1 VPDEQRKAHAK
12 WLNRHSFDCGGTDS
26 TPNRDVRIGQ
36 LARKMESGF
45 FEEHK
50 LPGAVRDFEGVVES
64 SERLCKSG
72 ERLAHLMSVFF
83 GMRAAFSIRASLGL
97 TWISHRRD
105 ADLPEAATD
114 GARWGCDYLE
124 QASLPGLAAV
134 RSATQKLVAAVGS
147 DNGAA
152 TVSALEGMGV
162 FALCPIPDEQLS
174 RMERL
179 AGFVSGRARLIF
191 LVELSLF
198 AVELGDFDA
207 ASKYV
212 TQAWAFDPSAWE
224 LYNLC
229 VLEGLFALNAGK
241 TRAAVECLEK
251 SIDACQVDEHASLN
265 CAVRAP
271 NFLLAQRL
279 FEQGERIAVLRHLLD
294 CKNVWQLSLMSM
306 DKWIHLIESGK
317 TPDFQGCEAVK
328 GMNQPS
334 YKLGMQ
340 WMRARSLEEAKA
352 PSLGRR
358 KSKSPAEV
366 VAARKRLLEDCQRQM
381 SAIVK
386 KGIEY
391 LDN

>member
-1 VPDEQRKAHAK
+1 M
-12 WLNRHSFDCGGTDS
+12 
-26 TPNRDVRIGQ
+26 
-36 LARKMESGF
+36 MESRLDK
-45 FEEHK
+45 EQK
-50 LPGAVRDFEGVVES
+50 LLGAVRDFEGVVES
-64 SERLCKSG
+64 SVRLCKSG
-72 ERLAHLMSVFF
+72 ERLAHVMSVFF
-83 GMRAAFSIRASLGL
+83 GMRAAFSIRASLGR
-97 TWISHRRD
+97 TD
-105 ADLPEAATD
+105 GDLPEAGTD
-114 GARWGCDYLE
+114 GPRGVCDYVE
-124 QASLPGLAAV
+124 QESLPALDAVRTAAEKLAA
-134 RSATQKLVAAVGS
+134 AVAS
-147 DNGAA
+147 DNCPA
-152 TVSALEGMGV
+152 TVSALEEMGV
-162 FALCPIPDEQLS
+162 FALCPIPAEQLS

-241 TRAAVECLEK
+241 TREAVERMEQ

-265 CAVRAP
+265 CGVRAP

-279 FEQGERIAVLRHLLD
+279 FERGERIAVLRHLLD
-294 CKNVWQLSLMSM
+294 CKNVWQLSWMSM

-334 YKLGMQ
+334 YKLDMQ
-340 WMRARSLEEAKA
+340 WMRARSLEEAKGPA
-352 PSLGRR
+352 PARR
-358 KSKSPAEV
+358 KSKSPAQV

-391 LDN
+391 LDH

>member
-1 VPDEQRKAHAK
+1 
-12 WLNRHSFDCGGTDS
+12 
-26 TPNRDVRIGQ
+26 
-36 LARKMESGF
+36 MESGYY
-45 FEEHK
+45 EEHP
-50 LPGAVRDFEGVVES
+50 LLGAVRDFKGVVES

-72 ERLAHLMSVFF
+72 ERLAHVMSVFF

-97 TWISHRRD
+97 RNG
-105 ADLPEAATD
+105 DLPAAATD
-114 GARWGCDYLE
+114 GARGCNDVE
-124 QASLPGLAAV
+124 QESLPALAAV
-134 RSATQKLVAAVGS
+134 RSATPKLAAAAAS
-147 DNGAA
+147 DHSAA
-152 TVSALEGMGV
+152 TVSALEEMGV

-224 LYNLC
+224 RYNLC

-241 TRAAVECLEK
+241 TREAVECMEK

-279 FEQGERIAVLRHLLD
+279 FERGERIAVLRHLLD
-294 CKNVWQLSLMSM
+294 CKNVWQFSWMSM

-317 TPDFQGCEAVK
+317 TPEFQGCEAVK

-334 YKLGMQ
+334 YKLDMQ
-340 WMRARSLEEAKA
+340 YMRARSLEEAKG
-352 PSLGRR
+352 PSPAWR

-366 VAARKRLLEDCQRQM
+366 MAARKRLQEDWQRQM